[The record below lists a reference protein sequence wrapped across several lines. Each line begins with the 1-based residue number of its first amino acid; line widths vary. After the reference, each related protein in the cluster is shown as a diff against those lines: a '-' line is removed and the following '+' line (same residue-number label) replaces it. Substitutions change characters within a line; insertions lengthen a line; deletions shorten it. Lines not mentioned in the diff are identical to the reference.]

1 MRKRGRYEQTRR
13 IKEITYRTAQKT
25 PIVQMACE
33 KTGVAR
39 STYYRWKKQNKAF
52 AKEAEE
58 AIVAGELLINDM
70 AEAQLLSAIRDKNL
84 TAIIFWLKHHHHRY
98 ATRVE
103 VTAQLKRAPEELTP
117 EQEAVVMKAL
127 GMATLI
133 PPIIEQENDEP
144 EIESTTEKE
153 ST

>member
-1 MRKRGRYEQTRR
+1 MSKSEEQKRLLIEQL
-13 IKEITYRTAQKT
+13 KKT
-25 PIVQMACE
+25 PIVQLACE
-33 KTGVAR
+33 KIGVAR
-39 STYYRWKKQNKAF
+39 STYYRWKKQNKTF
-52 AKEAEE
+52 AKESEE

-103 VTAQLKRAPEELTP
+103 VTAQLKRSSEELTP

-133 PPIIEQENDEP
+133 PPVVVDEITEP
-144 EIESTTEKE
+144 KIESTTEKE